1 MKNKTKLTPN
11 LQALLSELSPI
22 ELETGIIQSNPNSPM
37 GLLEVANSNP
47 RHQLENAVLETDL
60 RHALT
65 RARKNSG
72 ATIREVAST
81 EGISVA
87 RAHEIEHANLKLELQ
102 TLVRHANAL
111 GYEVSLTLTPKN
123 SSLERIETMLQ

>member
-1 MKNKTKLTPN
+1 MKSKTKLTPN
-11 LQALLSELSPI
+11 LQVLLSELSPV
-22 ELETGIIQSNPNSPM
+22 ELETGIIRRNPNPPT
-37 GLLEVANSNP
+37 GLLQIASDNP
-47 RHQLENAVLETDL
+47 QHQLENAVLEADL

-72 ATIREVAST
+72 ATIREVASA

-111 GYEVSLTLTPKN
+111 GYEVSLTLTPRN
-123 SSLERIETMLQ
+123 SSLEQIETMLS

>member
-1 MKNKTKLTPN
+1 MSKKTKRTPN
-11 LQALLSELSPI
+11 LEALLSELSAE
-22 ELETGIIQSNPNSPM
+22 ELKTGIIENNPNPPV
-37 GLLEVANSNP
+37 GLLEVAQP
-47 RHQLENAVLETDL
+47 IARHQLEDAILESDL

-72 ATIREVAST
+72 ATIRDVAKT
-81 EGISVA
+81 QNISVA

-111 GYEVSLTLTPKN
+111 GYEVSLTLTPHDARF
-123 SSLERIETMLQ
+123 ERIETLL

>member
-1 MKNKTKLTPN
+1 MKKKTKLTPN
-11 LQALLSELSPI
+11 LKVLLTELSAE
-22 ELETGIIQSNPNSPM
+22 ELKTGIIQSNPNPPV
-37 GLLEVANSNP
+37 GLLEVANQNP
-47 RHQLENAVLETDL
+47 RHQLEDAILETDL

-72 ATIREVAST
+72 ASIREVAAN

-111 GYEVSLTLTPKN
+111 GYEVSLTLTPHDARF
-123 SSLERIETMLQ
+123 ERIETML

>member
-1 MKNKTKLTPN
+1 MNKKKSSTLN
-11 LQALLSELSPI
+11 LDALLLELSPE
-22 ELETGIIQSNPNSPM
+22 ELETGIIQSNPNPPI
-37 GLLEVANSNP
+37 GLLELADENP
-47 RHQLENAVLETDL
+47 RYQLENAILETDL

-65 RARKNSG
+65 RARKNAG
-72 ATIREVAST
+72 ATIREVAEL

-111 GYEVSLTLTPKN
+111 GYEVGLTLTPKD
-123 SSLERIETMLQ
+123 SRLEQIETRL

>member
-1 MKNKTKLTPN
+1 MNKKAKRTPN
-11 LQALLSELSPI
+11 LEALLSELSAQ
-22 ELETGIIQSNPNSPM
+22 ELKTGIIQSNSNPPV
-37 GLLEVANSNP
+37 GLLETAQPNA
-47 RHQLENAVLETDL
+47 RHQLENAILESDL

-72 ATIREVAST
+72 ATIRDVAKT
-81 EGISVA
+81 QGISVA

-111 GYEVSLTLTPKN
+111 GYEVSLTLTPHDARF
-123 SSLERIETMLQ
+123 ERIETLL

>member
-1 MKNKTKLTPN
+1 MKAKTKRTPN
-11 LQALLSELSPI
+11 LEALLSELSAE
-22 ELETGIIQSNPNSPM
+22 ELATGIIQSNPNPPA
-37 GLLEVANSNP
+37 GLLTAANNNP
-47 RHQLENAVLETDL
+47 RHQLEDAILESDL

-72 ATIREVAST
+72 ATIRDVAKT
-81 EGISVA
+81 QGISVA

-111 GYEVSLTLTPKN
+111 GYEVSLSLTPRDARF
-123 SSLERIETMLQ
+123 ERIETLL